1 MAWLPFTLILYHI
14 SIYMSRALFYFFRL
28 PFSFGFGYSFN
39 YYHFTPNIIHLFKLL
54 VKAFI
59 LPFRLPFKVVGGFGL
74 GFTANPISII
84 YTNIISYF
92 LMFVKA
98 FISSFPSAV
107 AFALACLNSFL
118 ILILYHNYFYMSS
131 TFFIGVRLPL
141 GLAQCDVYLILYTN
155 IIHLLHLKVKR

>member
-28 PFSFGFGYSFN
+28 PLSRALD
-39 YYHFTPNIIHLFKLL
+39 THLTTTTLHLILYTFLNCL
-54 VKAFI
+54 SRLCF

-84 YTNIISYF
+84 YTNIIHLF
-92 LMFVKA
+92 KLFVKA
-98 FISSFPSAV
+98 FNFSFPSAA

-131 TFFIGVRLPL
+131 TFSSASVCPWAWLNVMFI
-141 GLAQCDVYLILYTN
+141 
-155 IIHLLHLKVKR
+155 